1 MPPSS
6 LTLIIMFLISKA
18 LFVLIFGTV
27 LFLSHECNIFKY
39 ISIFHVGL
47 EAFLRC
53 LVSLNCLLI
62 TNNKGPKSWWETPN
76 ICMRFTDS
84 KIDYYIYG
92 DVGEQIVKEPSK
104 WEPVDLSSWV
114 SQVPQRSLLIS
125 LKGRTLT
132 AGYWDLSWE
141 LGLECAVSTFSYQ
154 CI

>member
-62 TNNKGPKSWWETPN
+62 TNNKGPKS
-76 ICMRFTDS
+76 
-84 KIDYYIYG
+84 
-92 DVGEQIVKEPSK
+92 
-104 WEPVDLSSWV
+104 
-114 SQVPQRSLLIS
+114 
-125 LKGRTLT
+125 
-132 AGYWDLSWE
+132 
-141 LGLECAVSTFSYQ
+141 
-154 CI
+154 